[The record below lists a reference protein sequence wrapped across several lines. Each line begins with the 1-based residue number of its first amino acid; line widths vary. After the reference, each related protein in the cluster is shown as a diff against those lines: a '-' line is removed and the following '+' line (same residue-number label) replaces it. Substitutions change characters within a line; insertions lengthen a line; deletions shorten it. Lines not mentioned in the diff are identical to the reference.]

1 VERRVIIIKGF
12 SKTDQE
18 KKLDIYYSNAYL
30 NFFQLSAGGAYLK
43 EELIFL
49 VEPTSDDLTKVITEQ
64 QIDFGITVY
73 IGHGASQ
80 EDNQI
85 FQLNEYEIIK
95 PGQFT
100 LNIGK
105 QIIIL
110 ESCRVLIKNIQTV
123 DLTDKIPKFEKG
135 GIVRLALTKDQAREI
150 YDSHIK
156 RCEDG
161 IMIWYACGLGNEAY
175 NFIFSKTLLEIAM
188 NWHLDATRHCA
199 ILPVD
204 ELSRL
209 TWVETYVTAR
219 DVFGLTQ
226 LSCSEGNMNYP
237 FAISKF

>member
-1 VERRVIIIKGF
+1 VERRIIIIKGF

-18 KKLDIYYSNAYL
+18 KQLDIYYAEAYL
-30 NFFQLSAGGAYLK
+30 SFFQLAAGGAYLK
-43 EELIFL
+43 DELIFMI
-49 VEPTSDDLTKVITEQ
+49 EPTSVDLKIVITEQ
-64 QIDFGITVY
+64 RIDFGIIVY
-73 IGHGASQ
+73 IGHGANQ
-80 EDNQI
+80 DDNQI
-85 FQLNEYEIIK
+85 FQLNEFEIIK

-110 ESCRVLIKNIQTV
+110 ESCRVLTANIETV
-123 DLTDKIPKFEKG
+123 DLADKIPKFEKG

-156 RCEDG
+156 RCGDG

-175 NFIFSKTLLEIAM
+175 NFIFSKTLLELAID
-188 NWHLDATRHCA
+188 WHLDATRHCA

-209 TWVETYVTAR
+209 TWVQTYITAR
-219 DVFGLTQ
+219 DKLGLAQ
-226 LSCSEGNMNYP
+226 LPCSDGNINYP